1 MKGIQFIQRVLI
13 TLPVILM
20 LAVPAVNA
28 EEAGLVS
35 LISSKLGVTEKQA
48 EGGAGAI
55 FSIAKQSL
63 SDDDFLGIAKVVPG
77 IEKMMAA
84 APEEEESSGLM
95 GTISSLFGSQS
106 DKVENLSKLKNSFEE
121 LGLSG
126 EMVGK
131 FIPIILG
138 YVKEK
143 GGEKLMSALQNAL

>member
-1 MKGIQFIQRVLI
+1 MNRIQFTHRVLL
-13 TLPVILM
+13 TLLVILM
-20 LAVPAVNA
+20 LADTSVNA

-35 LISSKLGVTEKQA
+35 LLISELGVTEKQA
-48 EGGAGAI
+48 EGGAGSI
-55 FSIAKQSL
+55 FNVAKQSL
-63 SDDDFLGIAKVVPG
+63 SDDDFSSIAKVVPG

-106 DKVENLSKLKNSFEE
+106 DKVGKISKLKSSFEE

-131 FIPIILG
+131 FMPIVLG

-143 GGEKLMSALQNAL
+143 GGEKLMSTLENAL